1 MLVIILAL
9 GYYITPALVGGTQ
22 DQMLSYFVAFNAS
35 QVLNWGLASAL
46 AVLLLVAL
54 ALLFALY
61 RLLSRGARPEPA

>member
-1 MLVIILAL
+1 
-9 GYYITPALVGGTQ
+9 
-22 DQMLSYFVAFNAS
+22 MLSYFVAFNAS

-61 RLLSRGARPEPA
+61 RLLSHGAEPA